1 MSNENY
7 TGYGLKTNLLELPS
21 YVPKPDQLL
30 SGDYSPMPTGSDI
43 FGGMI
48 KPTGYGIRSSLPV
61 GIPGAGDSSPSAMDW
76 FFGNSQQ
83 QGKGGLVLG
92 AAGGIGNLFM
102 GMQQYNLAKQA
113 LATTKEQIDRN
124 YTAQKQMT
132 NADLEDRQRARIAS
146 NPGAYVPLSDYMNQN
161 GIK

>member
-1 MSNENY
+1 MA
-7 TGYGLKTNLLELPS
+7 GIKVYGIKLPS
-21 YVPKPDQLL
+21 YVPSTDQML

-43 FGGMI
+43 FDGMI
-48 KPTGYGIRSSLPV
+48 KPTGYGIQSSLP
-61 GIPGAGDSSPSAMDW
+61 GAKLLTDSSPSAMDW

-102 GMQQYNLAKQA
+102 GMQQYNFAKQA